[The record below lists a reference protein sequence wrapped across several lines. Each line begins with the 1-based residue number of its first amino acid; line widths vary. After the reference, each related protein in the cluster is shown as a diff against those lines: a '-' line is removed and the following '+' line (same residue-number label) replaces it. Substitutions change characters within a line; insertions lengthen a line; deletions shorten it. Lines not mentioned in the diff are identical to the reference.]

1 MILTNVDINVD
12 PCYFFGFFVSNSKL
26 RAERSILH
34 INLCL
39 AIAAGIAL
47 FLGGLKLTKIR
58 VREITK
64 VKKCLF
70 FICQW
75 TAKQSYFFANAS
87 DAVNILKKRSGASV
101 QLARENGGLPS
112 FHAPG
117 VRLARFAR
125 KITLTALRVFRAE
138 KKNWLFC
145 ILIANGISC

>member
-1 MILTNVDINVD
+1 MSLVYFMDTKLHLRFARTAILKTMVPVH
-12 PCYFFGFFVSNSKL
+12 L
-26 RAERSILH
+26 
-34 INLCL
+34 
-39 AIAAGIAL
+39 
-47 FLGGLKLTKIR
+47 
-58 VREITK
+58 
-64 VKKCLF
+64 
-70 FICQW
+70 
-75 TAKQSYFFANAS
+75 QSYFFANAS